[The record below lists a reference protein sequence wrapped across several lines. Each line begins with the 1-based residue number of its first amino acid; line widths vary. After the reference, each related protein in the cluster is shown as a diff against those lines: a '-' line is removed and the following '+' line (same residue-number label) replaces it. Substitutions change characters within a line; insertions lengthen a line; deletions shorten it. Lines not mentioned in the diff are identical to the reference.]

1 GGLVLEDGRIFEF
14 IYRQGVLDYVEVSK

>member
-1 GGLVLEDGRIFEF
+1 VLEDGRIFEF